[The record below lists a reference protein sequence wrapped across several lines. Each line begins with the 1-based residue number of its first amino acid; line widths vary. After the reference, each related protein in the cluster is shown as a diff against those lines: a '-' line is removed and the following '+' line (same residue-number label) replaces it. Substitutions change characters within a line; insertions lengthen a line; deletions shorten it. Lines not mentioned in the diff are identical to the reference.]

1 MSDDLVKRLRR
12 KVAKNKRTSV
22 EVSILIGCEFIKEE
36 AADRI
41 EQLKEALQF
50 YAEATPDYLH
60 SVDWEWD
67 CGEKRYGSVARAAL
81 ENKND

>member
-1 MSDDLVKRLRR
+1 MTDDLVKRLRR

-41 EQLKEALQF
+41 EELVEALRL
-50 YAEATPDYLH
+50 ADAALRGANMNMGIVEKKVRAAI
-60 SVDWEWD
+60 
-67 CGEKRYGSVARAAL
+67 GEK
-81 ENKND
+81 KNER